1 MNELIESSTEA
12 VYVCSGHSAAE
23 YLRHVTMV
31 PPCRWSVKILKLWRT
46 NYHCKSSIPQ
56 SESRVIKWQ
65 AHQFV
70 RGTMQRRGDQL
81 QEDLRTRRGRISRRS
96 APRSTPRT
104 ATTTSTM
111 LNWKT
116 RPQACLQRSENVSS
130 LTWFVRMFVSIWP
143 K

>member
-1 MNELIESSTEA
+1 MFGTFGGRRWKSRDHGAPLPLVKSQDFEVIANQM
-12 VYVCSGHSAAE
+12 YVVS
-23 YLRHVTMV
+23 LQR
-31 PPCRWSVKILKLWRT
+31 
-46 NYHCKSSIPQ
+46 SIPQ

-70 RGTMQRRGDQL
+70 RGIMQRRGDQL

-104 ATTTSTM
+104 TTTTSTM

-116 RPQACLQRSENVSS
+116 RPPACLQRSENVSS
-130 LTWFVRMFVSIWP
+130 LTWFVQMFVSIWP
-143 K
+143 E